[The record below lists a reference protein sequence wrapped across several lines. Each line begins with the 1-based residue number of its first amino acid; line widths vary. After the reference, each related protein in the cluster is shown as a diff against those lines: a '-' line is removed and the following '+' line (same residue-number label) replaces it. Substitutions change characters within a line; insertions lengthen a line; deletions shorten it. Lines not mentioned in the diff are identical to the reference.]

1 MMFNKT
7 ASNISLAL
15 FAFLSATTVCQFVI
29 ANPLPQDFRASY
41 TFTRNGMHVGEVKR
55 SLRAANDGM
64 YIYESVSEA
73 TGFISL
79 FINDKIIERSTWAYV
94 NDKPQP
100 LQYTYIRSG
109 GKKKR
114 NVKLSFDWAQG
125 IVINTINDDPWQMP
139 VPPDTQDKL
148 VYQLT
153 LMLDLRTDTKKLHYT
168 IADGGKLKDYAFTVV
183 GEETVDTPLGKLRTT
198 KIQRVDDKRN
208 TTIWCA
214 NTLNYLPV
222 RIEQEEKGQFPSDH
236 ADQECNRLAVSPC
249 QIFCQQNAMKI
260 N

>member
-7 ASNISLAL
+7 SFFNIPLTL
-15 FAFLSATTVCQFVI
+15 FVFLSAITVSQFVT

-41 TFTRNGMHVGEVKR
+41 TFTRNGMRVGEVKR
-55 SLRAANDGM
+55 SLRATSDGM

-73 TGFISL
+73 TGFMSL

-94 NDKPQP
+94 KDKPQP
-100 LQYTYIRSG
+100 LQYIYIRSG

-125 IVINTINDDPWQMP
+125 IVINTINNDPWQMP

-153 LMLDLRTDTKKLHYT
+153 LMLDLRTGAKDLYYT

-183 GEETVDTPLGKLRTT
+183 GEETVDTPLGKLGAI

-214 NTLNYLPV
+214 KALNYLPV
-222 RIEQEEKGQFPSDH
+222 RIEQDEKDNS
-236 ADQECNRLAVSPC
+236 RLTMLIKNVTGLPIAPATSSVSNPH
-249 QIFCQQNAMKI
+249 
-260 N
+260 